1 MLPRAQWY
9 GVAAG
14 HARECA
20 HACFDVADPLEERPL
35 AGAPPC
41 VFSPAINRGE
51 GHGVST
57 DALLAGRDRDAAA
70 RDTRGPAPGVSDSP
84 DAAGSARGSDSRA
97 RLEARRDVGARLPS
111 DAGRDAYCSPRPSW
125 PGLLGDRLV
134 RDLDVGADEYC
145 ASRRAGS
152 SGSGRRCRSAT
163 DWSARSSTST
173 TAPTHRGGRTGA
185 EEQAG
190 RRAEPATPGHRE
202 RLFRCFYMRKDAT
215 PTRHEVTRRGARAKH
230 ELASA

>member
-111 DAGRDAYCSPRPSW
+111 DAGRDAYCSPRASW

-134 RDLDVGADEYC
+134 RDLDVGADDTALRGAQGRVDQGEG
-145 ASRRAGS
+145 AVRQLT
-152 SGSGRRCRSAT
+152 GRRDRAHLLLRQRT
-163 DWSARSSTST
+163 EEGGP
-173 TAPTHRGGRTGA
+173 APKSK
-185 EEQAG
+185 
-190 RRAEPATPGHRE
+190 PAVGPNLPPPGIVNDCSDV
-202 RLFRCFYMRKDAT
+202 FT
-215 PTRHEVTRRGARAKH
+215 
-230 ELASA
+230 